1 MINEIKT
8 GMHAHNKV
16 VVVIPIHSP
25 NPSAYELISF
35 KQCFAILGSHPI
47 KILAPKELDLAQY
60 QSVVPSF
67 ETIFIDSKWQSSIT
81 KYNKLKTSRFFY
93 NLFKD
98 YQFLL
103 TYELDAFIFRD
114 DLLLWCNKDYDYIG
128 APWFE
133 DYIQEGLSNKLI
145 GVGNSGF
152 SLRKIEPILKLLK
165 YIYYKNPLEYNNGKF
180 GLLKVYTKTPFRWIM
195 QKYSNVTGENY
206 SIQKTF
212 PYYEDIF
219 FGTVAPKYAKDF
231 KVASVEEAMRFSF
244 ELKPALL
251 YEFNNN
257 ELPMGCHAWWRYALD
272 FWKPHIEEFG
282 YSL

>member
-1 MINEIKT
+1 MNSEKDIQ
-8 GMHAHNKV
+8 KV

-25 NPSAYELISF
+25 SPSAYELISF
-35 KQCFAILGSHPI
+35 KQCFTILGSHPI
-47 KILAPKELDLAQY
+47 KILAPKGLDIARY
-60 QSVVPSF
+60 QDVVPEF
-67 ETIFIDSKWQSSIT
+67 ETIFIDASWQSSIT

-93 NLFKD
+93 GLFKE

-114 DLLLWCNKDYDYIG
+114 DLLLWCSKNYDYIG

-152 SLRKIEPILKLLK
+152 SLRKIGPILELLK
-165 YIYYKNPLEYNNGKF
+165 RIYYKNPLEYNSGKL
-180 GLLKVYTKTPFRWIM
+180 GMLKLYTKKPFRWLM
-195 QKYSNVTGENY
+195 HHYNNALGENY
-206 SIQKTF
+206 TVQNNF

-219 FGTVAPKYAKDF
+219 FGTVAPIYAKDF

-251 YEFNNN
+251 YERTNG
-257 ELPMGCHAWWRYALD
+257 ELPMGCHAWWRYAFD
-272 FWKPHIEEFG
+272 FWKPHIEKFG
-282 YSL
+282 YVL